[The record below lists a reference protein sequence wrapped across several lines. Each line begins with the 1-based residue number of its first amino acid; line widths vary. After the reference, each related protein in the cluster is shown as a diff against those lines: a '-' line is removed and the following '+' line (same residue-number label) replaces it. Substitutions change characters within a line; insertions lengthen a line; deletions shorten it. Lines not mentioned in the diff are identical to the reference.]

1 MIKVLEYTKI
11 VVDRAIIFEF
21 PDNIEIIVRQKK
33 SRRKIFKV
41 MKNIFKTSEIDNQY
55 KNDPIRDIHHGFRF
69 K

>member
-21 PDNIEIIVRQKK
+21 PDNVEIIVRQKK
-33 SRRKIFKV
+33 SRRKIFKAI
-41 MKNIFKTSEIDNQY
+41 KNIIKVSEIDNQY
-55 KNDPIRDIHHGFRF
+55 KNDPIRDIHHGFTF